1 MTAIRRM
8 TPGDYEALV
17 AIWSGFPGN
26 ALTRADS
33 EAGFR
38 RFLEANGDFCLV
50 AESGGRPVGSV
61 MAGHDTRRGYVYHLA
76 VESGLQ
82 RTGVGRTLMREV
94 EAALLEAGIEKLHL
108 FIFRDNPAAG
118 FYERLG
124 WHVREDI
131 HVMSK
136 VLRGDPRTG
145 TRSAEGG
152 EG

>member
-1 MTAIRRM
+1 MTTFRRM
-8 TPGDYEALV
+8 EPGDYEALV
-17 AIWSGFPGN
+17 ALWSGFPGN
-26 ALTRADS
+26 ALTGADTA
-33 EAGFR
+33 EGFD

-76 VESGLQ
+76 VESRNQLRGI
-82 RTGVGRTLMREV
+82 GRALMLEV
-94 EAALLEAGIEKLHL
+94 ESALRAAGIEKLHL
-108 FIFRDNPAAG
+108 FIFTDNPAVG

-124 WHVREDI
+124 WHVRSDI

-145 TRSAEGG
+145 TRTEEGG